1 MIDLNVII
9 AFSLYATMTI
19 TIYILECENG
29 KYYVGRSVH
38 PKNRI
43 LAHFNRHGSEWTKK
57 YKPIRIIATF
67 VGDAFD
73 EEKWTLKTM
82 ETYGIDNVRGGSYT
96 TVVMNATDK
105 AKAQQ
110 TIRSLTDK
118 CYKCGSTGHFATDCN
133 VVSNDDCS
141 HLHTE
146 TMISDNKRNY
156 CDSDNSDNDRFPE
169 EENLPEYIT
178 KDSPLVSDDIGAGM
192 FQRKR
197 AEAAMRN
204 ELTQFAIGERGM
216 VVGLVQ
222 AAVHNGKKCTI
233 TGIMDETQ
241 RVRVRLDGGTLEID
255 IKPVNIHRINAD
267 ARQPLSSTRCDRN
280 YFSSALSL
288 VLSREPPAE
297 KGMHPLP
304 IGKPD
309 CLNDLTFSISGIL
322 RSLETDEVSDLI
334 KSYGGRIT
342 SAVSNK
348 TSFLI
353 LGKDGGKLKIE
364 AAAKYGTKIIDEQQL
379 FDMIA
384 VTGSASSKFFPSD
397 ATSPAT
403 SEDSPGLFK
412 RKRESMHLQ
421 QSVLTKTDCKKTQVE
436 NKVEEMEME
445 VEETI
450 EAQNVKLFAENQK
463 LQQKLNAIKTI
474 ICDN

>member
-1 MIDLNVII
+1 
-9 AFSLYATMTI
+9 MTI

-38 PKNRI
+38 PKDRI
-43 LAHFNRHGSEWTKK
+43 LSHFNNHGSEWTKK

-73 EEKWTLKTM
+73 EEKWTLETM
-82 ETYGIDNVRGGSYT
+82 KTYGIDNVRGGSYT
-96 TVVMNATDK
+96 TVVMSATDK

-118 CYKCGSTGHFATDCN
+118 CYKCGSAGHFAKDCN
-133 VVSNDDCS
+133 FDHN
-141 HLHTE
+141 HLHME
-146 TMISDNKRNY
+146 TMISNNKRNY
-156 CDSDNSDNDRFPE
+156 GDSDDSDNDRFPE

-178 KDSPLVSDDIGAGM
+178 KDSPLVSDGIGAGM

-204 ELTQFAIGERGM
+204 ELTQFVIGERGM

-233 TGIMDETQ
+233 TRIMDETG
-241 RVRVRLDGGTLEID
+241 RVRVRLDGGSLEID
-255 IKPVNIHRINAD
+255 LKPPNLQRVNAD
-267 ARQPLSSTRCDRN
+267 TRQPLSSTRCDLN
-280 YFSSALSL
+280 HFSS

-304 IGKPD
+304 IGKPG
-309 CLNDLTFSISGIL
+309 CLNDLTFVAAGVH

-334 KSYGGRIT
+334 KSYDGRVT

-384 VTGSASSKFFPSD
+384 SSRQSTVTKPEEVEATGAVYETLKQIGSWDKD
-397 ATSPAT
+397 AKSIVL
-403 SEDSPGLFK
+403 SPGEFK
-412 RKRESMHLQ
+412 RRKA
-421 QSVLTKTDCKKTQVE
+421 
-436 NKVEEMEME
+436 N
-445 VEETI
+445 ETI
-450 EAQNVKLFAENQK
+450 EAQNAKLVAENQK

-474 ICDN
+474 LCDN

>member
-1 MIDLNVII
+1 
-9 AFSLYATMTI
+9 MTI

-38 PKNRI
+38 PKDRI
-43 LAHFNRHGSEWTKK
+43 LSHFNRHGSEWTKK

-141 HLHTE
+141 HLHIE

-178 KDSPLVSDDIGAGM
+178 KDSPLVSDGICTGLFA
-192 FQRKR
+192 RKR
-197 AEAAMRN
+197 ADIEKREALKTTERSPATEFEFGDR
-204 ELTQFAIGERGM
+204 AII
-216 VVGLVQ
+216 VGLVH
-222 AAVHNGKKCTI
+222 AAIHNGKFCRVTALYPE
-233 TGIMDETQ
+233 TG
-241 RVRVRLDGGTLEID
+241 RVRVMLDVGKID
-255 IKPVNIHRINAD
+255 VKPQNLQRVSAD
-267 ARQPLSSTRCDRN
+267 TRQPLSSTRCDRN
-280 YFSSALSL
+280 HFSS

-297 KGMHPLP
+297 KGMYPLP
-304 IGKPD
+304 IGKHG
-309 CLNDLTFSISGIL
+309 CLNDLTFVIGGVQ
-322 RSLETDEVSDLI
+322 RSLEADEVTDLI
-334 KSYGGRIT
+334 KHYGGRVT

-348 TSFLI
+348 TSYLL
-353 LGKDGGKLKIE
+353 LGNNCGKLIID
-364 AAAKYGTKIIDEQQL
+364 AAAKRGTKIIDEQQL

-384 VTGSASSKFFPSD
+384 SY
-397 ATSPAT
+397 
-403 SEDSPGLFK
+403 
-412 RKRESMHLQ
+412 Q
-421 QSVLTKTDCKKTQVE
+421 QSTVTKTEEVE
-436 NKVEEMEME
+436 VE
-445 VEETI
+445 VEEIEFEGKTYYLGATGAVYETLKQIGSWDKDAKSIVLSPGEFKRRKANKTI
-450 EAQNVKLFAENQK
+450 EAFNVKLVAENQK
-463 LQQKLNAIKTI
+463 LQQKLNAIKTLLH
-474 ICDN
+474 DN

>member
-1 MIDLNVII
+1 
-9 AFSLYATMTI
+9 
-19 TIYILECENG
+19 
-29 KYYVGRSVH
+29 
-38 PKNRI
+38 
-43 LAHFNRHGSEWTKK
+43 
-57 YKPIRIIATF
+57 
-67 VGDAFD
+67 
-73 EEKWTLKTM
+73 
-82 ETYGIDNVRGGSYT
+82 
-96 TVVMNATDK
+96 
-105 AKAQQ
+105 
-110 TIRSLTDK
+110 
-118 CYKCGSTGHFATDCN
+118 
-133 VVSNDDCS
+133 
-141 HLHTE
+141 
-146 TMISDNKRNY
+146 MISDNKRNY

-204 ELTQFAIGERGM
+204 ELTQFAIGEHGM

-255 IKPVNIHRINAD
+255 IKPANIHRINAD

-421 QSVLTKTDCKKTQVE
+421 QSALTKTDCKKTQVE

>member
-1 MIDLNVII
+1 
-9 AFSLYATMTI
+9 MTI
-19 TIYILECENG
+19 TIYILECEND

-38 PKNRI
+38 PKDRI
-43 LAHFNRHGSEWTKK
+43 LSHFNKHGSEWTKK

-67 VGDAFD
+67 VGDEFD

-118 CYKCGSTGHFATDCN
+118 CYKCGSAGHFATDCG
-133 VVSNDDCS
+133 VKCVS
-141 HLHTE
+141 
-146 TMISDNKRNY
+146 ISD
-156 CDSDNSDNDRFPE
+156 CDSDDSDNDRFPE
-169 EENLPEYIT
+169 EETIPEHIT
-178 KDSPLVSDDIGAGM
+178 KDSPLVSDGIGAGM

-255 IKPVNIHRINAD
+255 IKTANIHRINAD
-267 ARQPLSSTRCDRN
+267 TRQPLSSRH
-280 YFSSALSL
+280 F
-288 VLSREPPAE
+288 
-297 KGMHPLP
+297 
-304 IGKPD
+304 
-309 CLNDLTFSISGIL
+309 
-322 RSLETDEVSDLI
+322 
-334 KSYGGRIT
+334 
-342 SAVSNK
+342 AV
-348 TSFLI
+348 
-353 LGKDGGKLKIE
+353 
-364 AAAKYGTKIIDEQQL
+364 
-379 FDMIA
+379 
-384 VTGSASSKFFPSD
+384 
-397 ATSPAT
+397 
-403 SEDSPGLFK
+403 
-412 RKRESMHLQ
+412 
-421 QSVLTKTDCKKTQVE
+421 DCKKTQKE
-436 NKVEEMEME
+436 CSMCEGTKRLYLGNGDWGDCIMCDSDEMGME

-474 ICDN
+474 ICGN

>member
-1 MIDLNVII
+1 LIDNLNVILT
-9 AFSLYATMTI
+9 FSSYTTMTI

-38 PKNRI
+38 PKDRI
-43 LAHFNRHGSEWTKK
+43 LSHFNKHGSEWTKK
-57 YKPIRIIATF
+57 YKPIRIITTF

-118 CYKCGSTGHFATDCN
+118 CYKCGSTGHFAMDCGVKCVN
-133 VVSNDDCS
+133 ISDCDSND
-141 HLHTE
+141 
-146 TMISDNKRNY
+146 
-156 CDSDNSDNDRFPE
+156 SDNDRFPE
-169 EENLPEYIT
+169 KENIPEHIT
-178 KDSPLVSDDIGAGM
+178 KDSPLISDGIGTGM

-204 ELTQFAIGERGM
+204 ELTQFVIGERGM

-222 AAVHNGKKCTI
+222 AAVHNDKYCTI
-233 TGIMDETQ
+233 SGLSYETG
-241 RVRVRLDGGTLEID
+241 RVRVRLDGGSLEIA
-255 IKPVNIHRINAD
+255 IKPANIHRINAD
-267 ARQPLSSTRCDRN
+267 HQPLSSTRCDRN
-280 YFSSALSL
+280 CFSSALSL

-304 IGKPD
+304 IGKHE
-309 CLNDLTFSISGIL
+309 CLNDLTFVIEGVQ
-322 RSLETDEVSDLI
+322 RSLEADEVTDLI
-334 KSYGGRIT
+334 KHYGGRVT

-348 TSFLI
+348 TSYLL
-353 LGKDGGKLKIE
+353 LGNNCGKLRID
-364 AAAKYGTKIIDEQQL
+364 AAAKHGTKIIDEQQL
-379 FDMIA
+379 FDMISA
-384 VTGSASSKFFPSD
+384 TGSTSSAHAVLAASSKFFPSD

-412 RKRESMHLQ
+412 RKHESMHLQ
-421 QSVLTKTDCKKTQVE
+421 QSALTKTDCKKTQVE
-436 NKVEEMEME
+436 NEKD
-445 VEETI
+445 
-450 EAQNVKLFAENQK
+450 EAQNAKLVADNQK

-474 ICDN
+474 LFDN

>member
-1 MIDLNVII
+1 
-9 AFSLYATMTI
+9 MTI